1 MKINMQQ
8 WAQDIIDAKDV
19 KILPVQFFPTIP
31 LMEDMGV
38 EKAVKGAEDMAK
50 VMVRTIEEYPDL
62 IACMTGMDLTIDT
75 EAFGGIVN
83 YSEKQAP
90 NIHDAVIS
98 TPEEIRALQIPDI
111 HSARVDVQTQA
122 TVEAEKVVKDRP
134 VFGGMLG
141 PFSLDS
147 KLFEVSKALMM
158 TVTDPE
164 SMHILIQKATDYLIL
179 RAKEYKA
186 KGANGIFI
194 AEPTA
199 GLLSPD
205 ALDAFSSVYVKQ
217 IVEAVQDDY
226 FFLVLHDC
234 GKVTKSV
241 VSMYN
246 TGCKGFHF
254 GNSVKMTDILPQVP
268 ADVLMFG
275 NIDPSSAFFMGTP
288 EEIYEMTT
296 KLLEDMKPYPNF
308 VLSSGCDLAPAV
320 EKENIDAFYK
330 ACRDFNAKNA

>member
-1 MKINMQQ
+1 MKINMQE
-8 WAQDIIDAKDV
+8 WANDIIAAKDV
-19 KILPVQFFPTIP
+19 KVLPVQFFPTIP
-31 LMEDMGV
+31 LMDDMDV
-38 EKAVKGAEDMAK
+38 EKSVKSADAMAK
-50 VMVRTIEEYPDL
+50 VMVKTVEEYPDI

-75 EAFGGIVN
+75 EAFGGIVK
-83 YSEKQAP
+83 YSQKQAP

-98 TPEEIRALQIPDI
+98 TPEEIKALQIPDI

-122 TVEAEKVVKDRP
+122 TVEAEKSIKDRP

-141 PFSLDS
+141 PFSLAAN
-147 KLFEVSKALMM
+147 LLEVSKALMM
-158 TVTDPE
+158 TVTDAE

-186 KGANGIFI
+186 AGANGIFI

-199 GLLSPD
+199 GLLSPA
-205 ALDAFSSVYVKQ
+205 ALDEFSSVYVKQ
-217 IVEAVQDDY
+217 IVDAVQDDY

-254 GNSVKMTDILPQVP
+254 GNSVKMVDVLSQVKP
-268 ADVLMFG
+268 DVLMFG
-275 NIDPSSAFFMGTP
+275 NIDPSSAFFMATP
-288 EEIYEMTT
+288 EEIYDMTY
-296 KLLEDMKPYPNF
+296 KLLEETKDYPNF

-330 ACRDFNAKNA
+330 ACKDFNEKNA